1 MTIKIFNCGGLKMF
15 NGRKNVRKPMKTDGD
30 TDQYSGGVKVTK
42 NDQYG
47 RRKWVVD
54 EKLIQERNQ
63 RDQQDP

>member
-1 MTIKIFNCGGLKMF
+1 MF
-15 NGRKNVRKPMKTDGD
+15 SGRKNVRKPMKTDGD